1 MRTNMYMDDPGHRIE
16 GRATFGRL
24 AMLAAVVLVA
34 AHSPDG
40 LRVAAQAQAQPG
52 GATPTFEVASV
63 KPNKSGDGRV
73 MLGIQPGGRFT
84 ATNVAL
90 RMLIRTAYQ
99 LQDFQIV
106 GGPGWIASDRFDIVA
121 KAEGNL
127 PPTAPGGPPG
137 PLQLMLRALLADRF
151 SLVAHEDTRDL
162 PTYALVHARGDKRL
176 GPQLRRSEIDCAKM
190 AAVRRRGAP
199 PFTPPQPGERPSC
212 GIRIGAGQ
220 LSAGGIP
227 LSQFATALAPFVQR
241 VIVDRTGLSDNFDV
255 DLSWTPDQMPQGAP
269 PQGASPLPPI
279 DPNGPSIFTAVQEQ
293 LGLKLESERAPVTV
307 LVIDRVQQPGPD

>member
-1 MRTNMYMDDPGHRIE
+1 MNLHMDDSWYRPD
-16 GRATFGRL
+16 GRSPFRRL
-24 AMLAAVVLVA
+24 AILAAVVLVTA
-34 AHSPDG
+34 YPPDEP
-40 LRVAAQAQAQPG
+40 RVGAQGQTG
-52 GATPTFEVASV
+52 GASPTFEVASV
-63 KPNKSGDGRV
+63 KPNKSGDARV

-84 ATNVAL
+84 ATNVSL

-106 GGPGWIASDRFDIVA
+106 GGPGWISSDRFDLVA

-137 PLQLMLRALLADRF
+137 PLQLMLRALLAERF
-151 SLVAHEDTRDL
+151 SLVVHEDTREL
-162 PTYALVHARGDKRL
+162 PTYALVHARTDRRL
-176 GPQLRRSEIDCAKM
+176 GPQLRRSEIDCAQV
-190 AAVRRRGAP
+190 AGARGRGGLP
-199 PFTPPQPGERPSC
+199 VPPPQPGGRPVC
-212 GIRIGAGQ
+212 GIRIGPGQ

-227 LSQFATALAPFVQR
+227 LVQFATALAPFVQR
-241 VIVDRTGLSDNFDV
+241 VIVDQTGLSGNFDV

-293 LGLKLESERAPVTV
+293 LGLKLESERGPVSV
-307 LVIDRVQQPGPD
+307 LVIDRVEQPTPD